1 MSSRHKDWLNQ
12 AKRDL
17 GHAKHA
23 RDDKDYEWACFAAQ
37 QAAEKAVKALYQKLG
52 ADAWGH
58 SVYALLENL
67 PGKFEPF
74 IEDLKENAK
83 ELDKHYIPPRYPN
96 SYPEGAPFEYY
107 TKREAERAI
116 KHAAQI
122 ISFCEDKISG

>member
-17 GHAKHA
+17 RHAKNAH
-23 RDDKDYEWACFAAQ
+23 DDKDYEWACFAAQ

-67 PGKFEPF
+67 PGEFEPLI
-74 IEDLKENAK
+74 IELKENAK

-96 SYPEGAPFEYY
+96 SYAQGAPYEYY

-116 KHAAQI
+116 EHATQI
-122 ISFCEDKISG
+122 ISFCEDKIS